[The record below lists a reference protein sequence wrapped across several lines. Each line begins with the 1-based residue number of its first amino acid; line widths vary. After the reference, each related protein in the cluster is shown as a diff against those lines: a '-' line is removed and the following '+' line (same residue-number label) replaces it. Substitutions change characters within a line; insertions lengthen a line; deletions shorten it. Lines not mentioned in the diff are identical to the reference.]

1 MEALDILLLLLPVI
15 ILMIFPVLMLVI
27 RLRKGKFAY
36 FWLVA
41 ALGALLPFPLTF
53 ALRFRIPTVL
63 PFGMWEPE
71 TLFPITPSLLVDP
84 VSWPFAFALAALAL
98 AVILTDVARAPEAD
112 WLAWAGGLGLTALG
126 ILAVLSGNFF
136 TLLLGWAAIDLVEL
150 VLLIHQVQQS
160 QIRERVIIVFTA
172 RVAGLMVL
180 IWGGMIAA
188 SDDPTS
194 VLSFD
199 HISPT
204 VSVLLLTAAGLRLGV
219 FPLHLPF
226 FEGMPMRRGLGT
238 LIRLIPV
245 AASLVL
251 LPRTAA
257 FGVPADWETPLLA
270 FTSLAAIYGSVAW
283 INAENALDGRP
294 FWILGAAALAV
305 ASAIR
310 GQPAAALAW
319 SIAGLFAGGQI
330 FLISARHPRL
340 FLVTALSVLVF
351 SALPFTPTWQGL
363 RLYTAPFT
371 PFALVFVFAH
381 TLLIAGYIRH
391 AVRAGAPLSGVE
403 RWVWVIYPLGLALLP
418 ISHFAILYWDW
429 FRPLPGA
436 TAYPPVLASWPGLVA
451 LALAGAI
458 LYWRG
463 RGIHAP
469 QRVIA
474 GIRRVLSLSWFYRF
488 LWTVYTAFSRLVGL
502 LNLIFE
508 GEGGIL
514 WTLLLLVLLYS
525 LLVQQGPGS

>member
-1 MEALDILLLLLPVI
+1 MEALDIFLILLPVI

-41 ALGALLPFPLTF
+41 ALGALLPFPLAF
-53 ALRFRIPTVL
+53 ALRFRIPAMI
-63 PFGMWEPE
+63 PFGVWQPE
-71 TLFPITPSLLVDP
+71 MLFPIAPALLLDA

-150 VLLIHQVQQS
+150 ILLIHQVHQS

-172 RVAGLMVL
+172 RAAGLFVL

-188 SDDPTS
+188 SENPAST
-194 VLSFD
+194 LSFD
-199 HISPT
+199 LISPT
-204 VSVLLLTAAGLRLGV
+204 VSVLLLIAAGLRLGV

-226 FEGMPMRRGLGT
+226 FEGLPMRRGLGT

-257 FGVPADWETPLLA
+257 FGVPADWQVPLLA
-270 FTSLAAIYGSVAW
+270 LTCLAAIYGSVAW

-319 SIAGLFAGGQI
+319 SIAALFAGGQI

-340 FLVTALSVLVF
+340 FWVTALSVLDF

-371 PFALVFVFAH
+371 PIAIIFLFAH
-381 TLLIAGYIRH
+381 TLLIAGFIRH

-418 ISHFAILYWDW
+418 ISHFAILYWNW

-436 TAYPPVLASWPGLVA
+436 TAYPPVLASWPGLAA
-451 LALAGAI
+451 LALAAII
-458 LYWRG
+458 LYWRR
-463 RGIHAP
+463 RGIQSP
-469 QRVIA
+469 DRVVA
-474 GIRRVLSLSWFYRF
+474 AFRRALSLSWFYRF
-488 LWTVYTAFSRLVGL
+488 LWAVYKGFARLVGL

-514 WTLLLLVLLYS
+514 WTLLLLALLVS
-525 LLVQQGPGS
+525 LLVQQGLGS